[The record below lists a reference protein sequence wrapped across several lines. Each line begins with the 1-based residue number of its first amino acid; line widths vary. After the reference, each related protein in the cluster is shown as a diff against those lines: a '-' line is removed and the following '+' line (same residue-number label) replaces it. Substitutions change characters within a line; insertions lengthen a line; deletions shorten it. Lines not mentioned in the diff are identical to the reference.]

1 MRPGVRAVA
10 GLLLALS
17 FVIGALTGM
26 ALEEALGI
34 DWFEFLEEGDEPE
47 EQLLTGLDLSRD
59 QRALVEQILDEREDR
74 LESYWGTRLPEIRG
88 IMTQS
93 YGEMRSVLTPEQR
106 AMFDTRLAGLRNR
119 VDEEVPD

>member
-59 QRALVEQILDEREDR
+59 QRARVEQILDEREDR